1 MNFDFWNQPT
11 IIDDLYDIGVEDFG
25 LEWPSGTEAADP
37 DDVAGRIGVF
47 GNTLEDDLDGGGL
60 VDDVDYRFPS
70 DDGQGRLAVHDAS
83 ELLDERALGRPNS
96 VTSPIVNFSPRPTA
110 FGRSLLS
117 NAARPLSF
125 PSSSQYSNIPSLR
138 SCPDHTSRFTFHVFP
153 L

>member
-1 MNFDFWNQPT
+1 MNFDFWNQPL
-11 IIDDLYDIGVEDFG
+11 IIDDCYDIGVEDFSVERPLG
-25 LEWPSGTEAADP
+25 SEAADP
-37 DDVAGRIGVF
+37 DDVAGRAGGF
-47 GNTLEDDLDGGGL
+47 GNVLEDDLDGGGL

-96 VTSPIVNFSPRPTA
+96 VTSPIVNFSPRTSDL
-110 FGRSLLS
+110 GRSLLS
-117 NAARPLSF
+117 NAARSLSF
-125 PSSSQYSNIPSLR
+125 PSSSQYSNIPLLR